1 MAEISTLARPYA
13 RAAFE
18 FARDIKALDRWSN
31 MLATAAAVAGTDT
44 VQRLFN
50 SPNFTAESKGEQF
63 VELCGDDLDT
73 KVGNFIRYMARNGR
87 LDLLMEV
94 QRQFELY
101 KANHEKSID
110 VEITTAFQITPDQQS
125 KLISALKTKLDR
137 EVNLQTGVDGGLIG
151 GAVIRAG
158 DMVIDGSIRGRLAKL
173 AETMNVSV

>member
-18 FARDIKALDRWSN
+18 FAREIKALDRWSN

-44 VQRLFN
+44 VQRLFA
-50 SPNFTAESKGEQF
+50 SPNFTADSKGDQF
-63 VELCGDDLDT
+63 VELCGDDLDN

-87 LDLLMEV
+87 LDLLVEV

-110 VEITTAFQITPDQQS
+110 VEVTTAFQITPEQQS
-125 KLISALKTKLDR
+125 KLVNALKTKLDR
-137 EVNLQTGVDGGLIG
+137 EVNLQAGVDSALLG

-158 DMVIDGSIRGRLAKL
+158 DLVIDGSIRGRLAKL
-173 AETMNVSV
+173 ADTMNITV